1 MRRCQSILTW
11 VALICQ
17 RNWID
22 GGAYFCYHRAITK
35 GVAHLDIGCKIKQA
49 RLQAGLTQEQAAA
62 ALGVSRQTISNW
74 ETEKTYPDIISV
86 VKMSD
91 LYAVSLDQLLKGEA
105 PADGYLDYLAEST
118 DAVQSRRKLS
128 LLLLTLSYLGIWT
141 FSLIVFWFFTSG
153 SDAMGYSI
161 MFLWV
166 LLPVV
171 TLIFSLLIGKNDF
184 GGRWK
189 WLVCIAFGIMYML
202 AEYATFSTANMVAF
216 SKLNLPHFSMI
227 PTGAV
232 VSLIGLGIGSGL
244 RRLAARRK

>member
-1 MRRCQSILTW
+1 M
-11 VALICQ
+11 
-17 RNWID
+17 
-22 GGAYFCYHRAITK
+22 
-35 GVAHLDIGCKIKQA
+35 DIGCKIKQA

-128 LLLLTLSYLGIWT
+128 LLLLTLSYLGIWA

-153 SDAMGYSI
+153 SDAMGYGI

-166 LLPVV
+166 LLPVT
-171 TLIFSLLIGKNDF
+171 TLLISLLIGKKRF
-184 GGRWK
+184 RRPPEMARLHRFRHHVHAGGIRHVPRCQHGGVRQVSPAVLWHAPGGRNPLFARSGDRQRPAPHCLPPK
-189 WLVCIAFGIMYML
+189 ITTRTVSGP
-202 AEYATFSTANMVAF
+202 SHRTA
-216 SKLNLPHFSMI
+216 
-227 PTGAV
+227 
-232 VSLIGLGIGSGL
+232 
-244 RRLAARRK
+244 RLFYQLFPECRDRALFDARHLHL